1 MADKATLVYAPL
13 GGAGEIGMNM
23 YLYGVGPAK
32 DRRWIVVDCGIGFGD
47 METSPGVELMVP
59 DIGFIAEQSD
69 RLDGVFITHAHED
82 HIGAI
87 GRLWDQLRAPIYATK
102 FTAEIARRKLVEEG
116 LSPKAVKVCDWETPV
131 RAGRF
136 EVEFLRVTHSTLD
149 PAALAIRTPHGI
161 VLHTGDFKL
170 DPNPL
175 AGPPASLAAFE
186 RLGREGVLAMAC
198 DSTNVFAQ
206 GTTGSEGDLLP
217 HLERVIGECEGAVAA
232 TSFAS
237 NVVRL
242 RTLAQAAVACER
254 SVVIAGRAMQRMIDA
269 AVETGVIEPIPGV
282 IPEDRARDI
291 PARHLFYLVT
301 GSQGEGRAALARIA
315 AGSHPTVSLSAGDAV
330 LFSSRTIPGNEAGIH
345 KLYNRLSERGV
356 RVIDADMARIHVSG
370 HARRDEL
377 KAMYEA
383 VKPQIALP
391 MHGEH
396 RHLAEH
402 AASALEW
409 GAAQSIV
416 APNGSMV
423 RLDGNQPEIVD
434 EVPTGR
440 VYLDGDVFVGAF
452 DGVIRDRLRMA
463 RQGHAVIALVLDEDG
478 DLIADPE
485 VRLLGAPKDEGVGLA
500 DRIADAVDEAIER
513 AGRKEKRNDGALEE
527 IASRATRKVCLDVW
541 GKKPL
546 TTVMV
551 IRLEDEED

>member
-32 DRRWIVVDCGIGFGD
+32 DRRWIIVDCGIGFGD

-59 DIGFIAEQSD
+59 DIGFIAEQTD
-69 RLDGVFITHAHED
+69 RLDGIFITHAHED
-82 HIGAI
+82 HVGGI

-102 FTAEIARRKLVEEG
+102 FTAEIARRKMVDEG
-116 LSPKAVKVCDWETPV
+116 LSPKAVKICDWETPV
-131 RAGRF
+131 KAGPF
-136 EVEFLRVTHSTLD
+136 SVEFIRVTHSTLD
-149 PAALAIRTPHGI
+149 PAALAIRTPQGVI
-161 VLHTGDFKL
+161 LHTGDFKL
-170 DPNPL
+170 DPRPM
-175 AGPPASLAAFE
+175 AGPPASLAPFE

-198 DSTNVFAQ
+198 DSTNVFSA
-206 GTTGSEGDLLP
+206 GSTGSEGDLLP

-315 AGSHPTVSLSAGDAV
+315 AGSHPTVSLSQGDTV

-356 RVIDADMARIHVSG
+356 RVVDADMAQIHVSG
-370 HARRDEL
+370 HACRDEL
-377 KAMYEA
+377 KAMYQA
-383 VKPQIALP
+383 VKPRIALP

-402 AASALEW
+402 ASSALSW
-409 GAAQSIV
+409 GASQSIV

-423 RLDGNQPEIVD
+423 RLDGNAPEIVD
-434 EVPTGR
+434 EIPTGR
-440 VYLDGDVFVGAF
+440 VFLDGEVFVGAF

-463 RQGHAVIALVLDEDG
+463 RQGHAVIVLVVDEAG
-478 DLIADPE
+478 ELIADPE
-485 VRLLGAPKDEGVGLA
+485 VRLLGAPKGEGTSLS
-500 DRIADAVDEAIER
+500 DRIADAVDAAVER
-513 AGRKEKRNDGALEE
+513 AGKRDKASDDGLEE
-527 IASRATRKVCLDVW
+527 VAARAARKVCMDVW

-551 IRLEDEED
+551 IRLEDED